1 MASVSQ
7 LLALKGHKVHAIGR
21 MATVFD
27 AIERMVAHNVGALLV
42 MEDLVMEDLVI
53 EDLVAEEKVTRA
65 VAEND
70 VAAGVAA
77 RGVLGM
83 RPSGILTER
92 DYLRK
97 VALKGR
103 ASRTT
108 LVHEIM
114 TRKLIS
120 VHPDTAIE
128 SCMDLM
134 TRNHIRHLP
143 VFEGE
148 ALAGLVSIGDII
160 KHLAGDRQMQIEQL
174 TAYIQGG
181 EMARC

>member
-1 MASVSQ
+1 MATVSQ
-7 LLALKGHKVHAIGR
+7 LLALKGHQVHAIGR

-42 MEDLVMEDLVI
+42 MEDMIMEDKL
-53 EDLVAEEKVTRA
+53 TRA
-65 VAEND
+65 GEGSAR
-70 VAAGVAA
+70 AGIDASSA
-77 RGVLGM
+77 MALRPCGM
-83 RPSGILTER
+83 LTER

-114 TRKLIS
+114 TKKLIT

-128 SCMDLM
+128 GCMDLM
-134 TRNHIRHLP
+134 TQNHIRHLP
-143 VFEGE
+143 VFDGD
-148 ALAGLVSIGDII
+148 ALVGLVSIGDIV
-160 KHLAGDRQMQIEQL
+160 KHLAGDRQLQIEQL

>member
-1 MASVSQ
+1 MVTVSQ
-7 LLALKGHKVHAIGR
+7 LLALKGHEVHAIGR

-42 MEDLVMEDLVI
+42 MEDMITEGR
-53 EDLVAEEKVTRA
+53 VTRA
-65 VAEND
+65 SGESSAPGG
-70 VAAGVAA
+70 GVEASSTMGL
-77 RGVLGM
+77 RPCGM
-83 RPSGILTER
+83 LTER

-114 TRKLIS
+114 TKNLIS

-148 ALAGLVSIGDII
+148 VLAGLVSIGDIV
-160 KHLAGDRQMQIEQL
+160 KHLAGDRQLQIEQL

>member
-7 LLALKGHKVHAIGR
+7 LLALKGQKVHAIGR
-21 MATVFD
+21 MATVFE

-42 MEDLVMEDLVI
+42 MEERFVED
-53 EDLVAEEKVTRA
+53 KVTRA
-65 VAEND
+65 IGESGVP
-70 VAAGVAA
+70 AG
-77 RGVLGM
+77 GVLGT
-83 RPSGILTER
+83 RPCGILTER

-114 TRKLIS
+114 TRRLVS
-120 VHPDTAIE
+120 VHLDTAIE

-143 VFEGE
+143 VFDGE
-148 ALAGLVSIGDII
+148 ALAGLVSIGDIV

-174 TAYIQGG
+174 IGYIQGG